1 LLTNSITN
9 KTACASSPNLST
21 TPLDPFSL
29 GPHTSVH
36 EFERGYRFVYD
47 LANMMAWDT
56 PGRDMRMV
64 SPNQLYIKSPEVVQL
79 NIHYSFI
86 GVPEAEKY
94 RLYALSVAIWL
105 KIKRLQTNTFSN
117 QGAKQ
122 SVLHSDLDNNGFPKP
137 TLTNEDKKDTVPN
150 CHPKLKSELTDSLC
164 TSLRRLE
171 LEGILYPLSPSQDEC
186 HTQQSG
192 TSVGPVDDFGFPTH
206 PTLPEDYSLDSI
218 GDNIFGAL
226 HWRTARISSDLMD
239 MPYSFMELLD
249 LHIVLVYIE
258 CVIAGEA
265 FNDLELSDARLIVS
279 ESRNAMQFHP
289 DILQMLDRLQSVLE
303 DINFLHFVSVIE
315 SDDLSITEQ
324 QSNSATHFDLDDEGF
339 PMPHPSFLNNQCDS
353 EPVLDK
359 DGFPEPSVNTS
370 KHEQYVDIVEEIVD
384 VLTTLKSLT
393 ERKKIRSFVNRSAR
407 QIAILKE
414 QIKMFEEL
422 GRIPADGK
430 LQVKEIVSSNNASSQ
445 TDSSL
450 MQSDALSENEAQ
462 KQFLENTTDETGRSP
477 PQQAVNTMGFT
488 KRMPD
493 MYSSTPQR
501 PNRNAQA
508 STKLSN
514 TGVNFSGVED
524 DYNPNPNRRGASEFF
539 AFG

>member
-1 LLTNSITN
+1 
-9 KTACASSPNLST
+9 
-21 TPLDPFSL
+21 
-29 GPHTSVH
+29 
-36 EFERGYRFVYD
+36 
-47 LANMMAWDT
+47 
-56 PGRDMRMV
+56 
-64 SPNQLYIKSPEVVQL
+64 
-79 NIHYSFI
+79 
-86 GVPEAEKY
+86 
-94 RLYALSVAIWL
+94 
-105 KIKRLQTNTFSN
+105 
-117 QGAKQ
+117 
-122 SVLHSDLDNNGFPKP
+122 
-137 TLTNEDKKDTVPN
+137 
-150 CHPKLKSELTDSLC
+150 
-164 TSLRRLE
+164 
-171 LEGILYPLSPSQDEC
+171 
-186 HTQQSG
+186 
-192 TSVGPVDDFGFPTH
+192 
-206 PTLPEDYSLDSI
+206 
-218 GDNIFGAL
+218 
-226 HWRTARISSDLMD
+226 
-239 MPYSFMELLD
+239 
-249 LHIVLVYIE
+249 
-258 CVIAGEA
+258 
-265 FNDLELSDARLIVS
+265 
-279 ESRNAMQFHP
+279 
-289 DILQMLDRLQSVLE
+289 
-303 DINFLHFVSVIE
+303 
-315 SDDLSITEQ
+315 
-324 QSNSATHFDLDDEGF
+324 
-339 PMPHPSFLNNQCDS
+339 MPHPSFLNNQCDS

-450 MQSDALSENEAQ
+450 MQSDALSEKEAQ

-477 PQQAVNTMGFT
+477 PQQAANTMGFI

-514 TGVNFSGVED
+514 TGVNFSAAED
-524 DYNPNPNRRGASEFF
+524 NYNPNPNRRGASEFF